1 MKNVKN
7 NRKNLKIN
15 SGGGYPRWSIY
26 LDMLKRI
33 EQKEI
38 NIKNA
43 PVIVNS
49 ISQSFIVDK
58 KYEKI
63 CNILLKK
70 YEKKLNR
77 LPFLYRVKYM
87 AAIYMIVATAL
98 ASKENVEKSYA
109 KEIVLEKEAN
119 RDDLKKEYKYE
130 ESEIDDQNEL
140 KSLIDSP
147 SNIVEKVEE
156 EENIYETY
164 LREYSKYFHFDSKMV
179 IELAKKCTNNYTNF
193 ENIISKEYEV
203 TSPESACMLFVYLLY
218 RGNLDIEY
226 NKEELVINQEVSTAP
241 HDDLNN
247 FYLSTGE
254 KYSVFLGKICDLFQ
268 IEDKS
273 IVLSDSFTEISMQGS
288 YSSNTR
294 NNFGGMKYNGE
305 HLSYPTPEAGI
316 ICFCGN
322 FKMHYDAY
330 TMISLEEL
338 ACYHITGKKEM
349 PNPEENKELC
359 NEIISW
365 EKSVES
371 FYYEISENY
380 ENYFWENNEED
391 YALKLFQNK

>member
-1 MKNVKN
+1 MKNSK
-7 NRKNLKIN
+7 KNLKIN
-15 SGGGYPRWSIY
+15 SGGGYSRKSIY
-26 LDMLKRI
+26 LDILKKI
-33 EQKEI
+33 SEKEM

-43 PVIVNS
+43 PVLVNS

-58 KYEKI
+58 KYEMI

-77 LPFLYRVKYM
+77 LPFLYRAKYM
-87 AAIYMIVATAL
+87 AAICMIVATAL
-98 ASKENVEKSYA
+98 ISKENVEKSYA
-109 KEIVLEKEAN
+109 KETTLEKEAN
-119 RDDLKKEYKYE
+119 MDGLEKEYKYE
-130 ESEIDDQNEL
+130 ENEIEIQNEIEDL
-140 KSLIDSP
+140 MDNP
-147 SNIVEKVEE
+147 YTIVEEVEE

-164 LREYSKYFHFDSKMV
+164 LQEYSKYFHFDSKSV
-179 IELAKKCTNNYTNF
+179 IELAKKYTNHYTNF
-193 ENIISKEYEV
+193 ENVIPKEI
-203 TSPESACMLFVYLLY
+203 TSPESSCMLFVYLLY
-218 RGNLDIEY
+218 CGDLDIEY
-226 NKEELVINQEVSTAP
+226 NKEDLIITKDITTAP
-241 HDDLNN
+241 HDNLNN

-349 PNPEENKELC
+349 PNPEENKELY

-365 EKSVES
+365 KKSVEI

-391 YALKLFQNK
+391 YALNLSQNNK